1 MSIFDLSISNLRC
14 LWLYLTI
21 YIYLS
26 ITGAWRQVVAYHD
39 ECDHDIVPEYIEVG
53 FHDYE
58 ASCEDYFCNLIG
70 PGVDQTVCPF
80 APPSPPQTPPLV
92 LTSDDDLAAGAIAG
106 IVVAAGVALLAIVCV
121 CVMIQKEKSGKPMF
135 TNIDKGMA

>member
-58 ASCEDYFCNLIG
+58 ASCEDHFCNLVEAGI
-70 PGVDQTVCPF
+70 DQTVCSP
-80 APPSPPQTPPLV
+80 PPSASTCEEELAQCNVDKVDNAVAVLSKLQSGTIKLV
-92 LTSDDDLAAGAIAG
+92 FA
-106 IVVAAGVALLAIVCV
+106 
-121 CVMIQKEKSGKPMF
+121 
-135 TNIDKGMA
+135 

>member
-58 ASCEDYFCNLIG
+58 ASCEDHFCNLVEAGI
-70 PGVDQTVCPF
+70 DQTVCPSPS
-80 APPSPPQTPPLV
+80 PPSPPSTCAAELAQCEVDKTLNAGQVLQKLASGTIKLV
-92 LTSDDDLAAGAIAG
+92 FA
-106 IVVAAGVALLAIVCV
+106 
-121 CVMIQKEKSGKPMF
+121 
-135 TNIDKGMA
+135 